1 MQPRTALS
9 YFLYSL
15 FNFTKMSKSDYI
27 QNMFQTKSFVD
38 RYKYTEKLTGLY
50 AQTLVDYSGVANT
63 SQKPLV
69 VLDNA
74 CGIGAVS
81 SVLNHT
87 LQDEAKKT
95 WKLTCGDLSE
105 GMLETTKRRLQDEGW
120 VNAETKIVNALDT
133 GLPDGHYTHVFVAFG
148 FQSFPDANAALKEC
162 FRILASGGILAS
174 STWQNFNWIPIMK
187 AAIETIPGNLPFPT
201 QKEFIALHNAGWDSE
216 SYIQSE
222 LEKLGFRDVKVIP
235 VPKETSIPIDEFF
248 EVCMMIIPYLL
259 PKFWTEEQRESHEKD
274 VPMVLRQY
282 LQDTYG
288 ANGQV
293 PLEAVALI
301 TTALK
306 P

>member
-1 MQPRTALS
+1 
-9 YFLYSL
+9 
-15 FNFTKMSKSDYI
+15 MSKIDYL
-27 QNMFQTKSFVD
+27 QNMFQDKEFTD

-50 AQTLVDYSGVANT
+50 VETLVEYSGVANP

-81 SVLNHT
+81 SVLNRT
-87 LQDEAKKT
+87 LNDEAKRT

-105 GMLETTKRRLQDEGW
+105 GMLEYAKKRLEDEGW

-133 GLPDGHYTHVFVAFG
+133 GLPDAHYTHVFVSFG

-162 FRILASGGILAS
+162 FRILASGGTLAT
-174 STWQNFNWIPIMK
+174 STWQRFTWIPIMK
-187 AAIETIPGNLPFPT
+187 AAIGTMPGNVPFPT
-201 QKEFIALHNAGWDSE
+201 QEEFLALHSTGWDSE

-222 LEKLGFRDVKVIP
+222 LEKVGFRDVKVTA
-235 VPKETSIPIDEFF
+235 VPKETSMPISEFL
-248 EVCMMIIPYLL
+248 EVCMMIMPYLL
-259 PKFWTEEQRESHEKD
+259 PKFWTEEQRELHEKD
-274 VPMVLRQY
+274 VPMVLRRY
-282 LQDTYG
+282 LQDNYG
-288 ANGQV
+288 ASGQV

>member
-1 MQPRTALS
+1 MA
-9 YFLYSL
+9 
-15 FNFTKMSKSDYI
+15 KIDYL
-27 QNMFQTKSFVD
+27 QNMFKAKEFTD

-50 AQTLVDYSGVANT
+50 AETLVEYSGVANPYEK
-63 SQKPLV
+63 QLV

-81 SVLNHT
+81 SVLNRT
-87 LQDEAKKT
+87 LNDEAKRT

-105 GMLETTKRRLQDEGW
+105 GMLEYTKQRLEDEGW

-133 GLPDGHYTHVFVAFG
+133 GLPDAHYTHVFVSFG
-148 FQSFPDANAALKEC
+148 FQSFPDAIAALKEC
-162 FRILASGGILAS
+162 FRILASGGILAT
-174 STWQNFNWIPIMK
+174 STWQRFTWIPIMK
-187 AAIETIPGNLPFPT
+187 AAIETMPGKLPFPT
-201 QKEFIALHNAGWDSE
+201 QEEFLALHSTGWDSE

-222 LEKLGFRDVKVIP
+222 LEKVGFRDVKVTA
-235 VPKETSIPIDEFF
+235 VPKETSLPISEFL

-259 PKFWTEEQRESHEKD
+259 PKFWTEEQRELHEKD

-282 LQDTYG
+282 LQDNYG
-288 ANGQV
+288 ASGQV

-306 P
+306 S

>member
-1 MQPRTALS
+1 
-9 YFLYSL
+9 
-15 FNFTKMSKSDYI
+15 MSKSDYI

-120 VNAETKIVNALDT
+120 VNAETKIVNALPE
-133 GLPDGHYTHVFVAFG
+133 LSRR
-148 FQSFPDANAALKEC
+148 QRRLE
-162 FRILASGGILAS
+162 RILASGGILAS

-301 TTALK
+301 TTGLK